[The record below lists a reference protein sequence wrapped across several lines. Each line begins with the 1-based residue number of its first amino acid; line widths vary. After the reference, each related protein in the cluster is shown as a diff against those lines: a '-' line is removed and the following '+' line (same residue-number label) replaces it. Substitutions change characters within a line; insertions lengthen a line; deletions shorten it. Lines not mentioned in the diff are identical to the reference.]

1 MATKTKPKARA
12 KGSKKASKSVKAEP
26 GFKPLE
32 ITLDSKL
39 SYMINSTHPVIADL
53 KKLSNE
59 GMVRLH
65 TFDSSNERIPG
76 LDIKE
81 FRKLLKVT
89 YPQGSPRTL
98 DDHSDIWL
106 LTDHKAAG
114 RDYFIT
120 LNSENILKH
129 EEKLGRL
136 GISVRPPG
144 RFFLRELKNRL
155 EKSFVEHHEREQA

>member
-1 MATKTKPKARA
+1 MAGKKRARKAA
-12 KGSKKASKSVKAEP
+12 KASKSVKAGP

-39 SYMINSTHPVIADL
+39 SYLINSTHPVIADL

-65 TFDSSNERIPG
+65 TFDSANERIPS
-76 LDIKE
+76 LDIRE
-81 FRKLLKVT
+81 FRKLLKIT
-89 YPQGSPRTL
+89 YPQGSPKTL

-106 LTDHKAAG
+106 LTDHKIAG

-120 LNSENILKH
+120 LNSENILMH
-129 EEKLGRL
+129 EERLGKL

-144 RFFLRELKNRL
+144 RFFLRELKSRL
-155 EKSFVEHHEREQA
+155 EKSFVEHHEREQI